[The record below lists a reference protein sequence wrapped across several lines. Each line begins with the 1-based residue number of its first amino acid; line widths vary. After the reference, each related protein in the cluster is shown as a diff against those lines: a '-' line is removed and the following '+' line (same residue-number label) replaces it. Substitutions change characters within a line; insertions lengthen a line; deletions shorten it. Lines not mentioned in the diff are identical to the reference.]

1 MEKRGI
7 AAAIGLDEA
16 RSDPLYKQ
24 IADGLRKLI
33 VSKEVE
39 PGERLPTSAELAADL
54 DLSVMT
60 VDAGIKILADEGL
73 LIRRPRR
80 GTFVCPGTPRP
91 KAERK
96 RQKSSGRVARPI
108 QIVFCG
114 IGLSDMYW
122 LEVLRALETDCR
134 EQDFVV
140 RFSEADADQFDEDTS
155 RDFAE
160 GAVGVVLC
168 GYNSPA
174 AVQFLREADM
184 PFVLIGDMSDVNADD
199 SDVDIIANDDIERA
213 RLCTR
218 HLLGLG
224 HRTVACIVGPPGSR
238 FAVDLT
244 TGYRNAMTEER
255 LRRVKHRIHEVSRHT
270 IGEGRRIGEDILQGA
285 HPPTAV
291 FACDDRVAV
300 GIMQAARAW
309 NFRVPEDLSVVGLG
323 DLEIAEAS
331 SPKLTTSPDDP
342 RRNAHIGFEK
352 LMAQMEDESHTRGRT
367 IVETQGLTVREST
380 ARVPGG

>member
-1 MEKRGI
+1 MEKREI

-16 RSDPLYKQ
+16 GRDPLYKQ
-24 IADGLRKLI
+24 IADGLRSLI

-39 PGERLPTSAELAADL
+39 PGERLPTSAELAVDL

-60 VDAGIKILADEGL
+60 VDAGIKILVDEGL
-73 LIRRPRR
+73 VIRRPRR
-80 GTFVCPGTPRP
+80 GTFVCPGTP
-91 KAERK
+91 KEKSK
-96 RQKSSGRVARPI
+96 RRKSSGRIARPI

-168 GYNSPA
+168 GYNLPA
-174 AVQFLREADM
+174 AVQFLREGSV

-199 SDVDIIANDDIERA
+199 SDVDIVANDDIERA
-213 RLCTR
+213 HQSTK

-224 HRTVACIVGPPGSR
+224 HRTIACVVGPPGSR
-238 FAVDLT
+238 FASDLT

-255 LRRVKHRIHEVSRHT
+255 LRREKHRIHEVSRHT
-270 IGEGRRIGEDILQGA
+270 IGEGRRIGEEILQGA

-300 GIMQAARAW
+300 GVMQAAKAW
-309 NFRVPEDLSVVGLG
+309 NFSVPENLSVVGLG

-352 LMAQMEDESHTRGRT
+352 LMAQMEGKGHTPGRT
-367 IVETQGLTVREST
+367 IVEAPGLMLREST